1 VVLVSQVAT
10 AVYFAFFLVAMP
22 LARWLDRDVVET
34 PIPRVAQEEGAES
47 EPGPVGGGRAAAIA
61 EASAAPERR

>member
-34 PIPRVAQEEGAES
+34 PIPRVAQEASGPE
-47 EPGPVGGGRAAAIA
+47 PVGGGQATTIA